1 MRVDVGRV
9 LRPGLRDQ
17 VAALARVAL
26 VPGGQVALDELG
38 GVAHDS
44 FLSLRSGLGPSAF
57 SVRIR
62 RARRAGDYGAGNGP
76 AEGGGGLPRGWLLKP
91 PAGNLSAAGGGGAA
105 RAHPA
110 ARAPGRLL

>member
-57 SVRIR
+57 SGRIR
-62 RARRAGDYGAGNGP
+62 RTRRRVDYVAGNGQCEACRISSRAWLREFP
-76 AEGGGGLPRGWLLKP
+76 SATCSANGGSGG
-91 PAGNLSAAGGGGAA
+91 
-105 RAHPA
+105 
-110 ARAPGRLL
+110 

>member
-62 RARRAGDYGAGNGP
+62 RARRRVDYVAGNGH
-76 AEGGGGLPRGWLLKP
+76 AEGGRISSRAWLQEPPSATCCATGG
-91 PAGNLSAAGGGGAA
+91 SGGA
-105 RAHPA
+105 RASS
-110 ARAPGRLL
+110 